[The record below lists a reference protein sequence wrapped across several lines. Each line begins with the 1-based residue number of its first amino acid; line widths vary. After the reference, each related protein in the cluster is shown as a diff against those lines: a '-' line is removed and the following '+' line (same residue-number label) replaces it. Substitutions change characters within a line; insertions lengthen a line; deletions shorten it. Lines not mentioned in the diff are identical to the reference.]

1 MRPEPDALTLTTFQ
15 DEDSNQAAQCHRL
28 CPAALTASHI
38 WGHFP
43 EALSAVPYVAPPF
56 TAPPPILSKPSPEN
70 GVWVL

>member
-43 EALSAVPYVAPPF
+43 KALVLCPM
-56 TAPPPILSKPSPEN
+56 LLHPSLHPH
-70 GVWVL
+70 LF